1 MMSAPNARTTID
13 GTTYDYFGGTGYLGL
28 QAHDEVIA
36 AGCRALQTFGVHS
49 ATSRTRYA
57 NPSVLN
63 VELQA
68 ARFFGTERAFYL
80 ISGYLS
86 TGLLL
91 RAVQDEADAIFLDA
105 ASHYSITEAAS
116 SSGLP
121 VIPFKNRD
129 HDDLKSKIAETLSP
143 DQTPLILTDGVFA
156 SFGWIAPIDRYREVV
171 EPYHRPIILIDDAHG
186 FGVLGNDGRGTLDHF
201 GYWQEANQLTKQSSD
216 ARLLVA
222 GTLSKALGGQGG
234 IVPCDTAL
242 YDRVTTVAHYF
253 DGASAPAAPVAAA
266 SARALQ
272 IAINNPDLRTRLRAN
287 IARARQGLRQLGIET
302 EDTPTPIIGF
312 EHGNSSDMQSLHR
325 NLAKAGILIP
335 YSEAY
340 SGVGPEGALRMAIF
354 ATHQDDQI
362 DSMLEALKRELHR

>member
-1 MMSAPNARTTID
+1 MMSAPDARTTID

-28 QAHDEVIA
+28 QAHIEVIE
-36 AGCRALQTFGVHS
+36 AGCRALRTFGVHS

-68 ARFFGTERAFYL
+68 SRFFGTEKSFYL

-91 RAVQDEADAIFLDA
+91 RAVQEEVDAIFLDE
-105 ASHYSITEAAS
+105 ASHYSITEAAA

-129 HDDLKSKIAETLSP
+129 HADLRSKIADTLTFS
-143 DQTPLILTDGVFA
+143 QTPLVLSDGVFA
-156 SFGWIAPIDRYREVV
+156 SFGWIAPIDRYRDVLES
-171 EPYHRPIILIDDAHG
+171 YHRSIILIDDAHG

-201 GYWQEANQLTKQSSD
+201 GYWQETNRLTPESEGT
-216 ARLLVA
+216 RLLVA

-234 IVPCDTAL
+234 IVPCDAAL
-242 YDRVTTVAHYF
+242 YEKVTTVAHYF

-272 IAINNPDLRTRLRAN
+272 IAIGNPDLRVQLRAN
-287 IARARQGLRQLGIET
+287 INRARQGLRQLGIQT

-312 EHGNSSDMQSLHR
+312 EHGTSTDMQSLHR
-325 NLAKAGILIP
+325 NLAKAGILVP
-335 YSEAY
+335 YSDAY
-340 SGVGPEGALRMAIF
+340 SGVGSEGAMRMAIF
-354 ATHQDDQI
+354 ATHQADQI
-362 DSMLEALKRELHR
+362 DRMLDVLKRELRP